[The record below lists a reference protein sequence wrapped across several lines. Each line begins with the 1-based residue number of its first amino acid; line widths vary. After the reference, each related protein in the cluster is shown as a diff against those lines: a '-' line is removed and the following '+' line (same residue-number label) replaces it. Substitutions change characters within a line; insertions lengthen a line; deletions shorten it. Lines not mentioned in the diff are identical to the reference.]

1 MNTIYL
7 SVVST
12 HKKATMSTNMK
23 KMEQKMKRDAKK
35 SVRNSKEEDKAMD
48 DRTTLFGL
56 AKKHLG
62 NGMFLIDVQ
71 DEEHREH
78 IYEVTAKAV
87 RTNIARIMVNDVV
100 IVSHSGR
107 IFELEGTMSRKNI
120 KTLIA
125 ERRIPAAFIG
135 SSTED
140 AEGGIEFEVE
150 EAAPADEEVNI
161 DAI

>member
-71 DEEHREH
+71 DEKHREH

-140 AEGGIEFEVE
+140 AEGGIEFEAE

>member
-1 MNTIYL
+1 
-7 SVVST
+7 
-12 HKKATMSTNMK
+12 MSTNMK
-23 KMEQKMKRDAKK
+23 KMEKKLKRDAKK
-35 SVRNSKEEDKAMD
+35 SLRNTKEEDKAMD
-48 DRTTLFGL
+48 DMSTLFGI

-62 NGMFLIDVQ
+62 NGIFLIDVQ
-71 DEEHREH
+71 DEKHREH

-125 ERRIPAAFIG
+125 DRRIPAAFIG
-135 SSTED
+135 SSMEEE
-140 AEGGIEFEVE
+140 EGGIEFEAE
-150 EAAPADEEVNI
+150 EKGAETDEVNV

>member
-1 MNTIYL
+1 MINP
-7 SVVST
+7 SVGST
-12 HKKATMSTNMK
+12 HTTPATMSTNMK
-23 KMEQKMKRDAKK
+23 KMEQKQKRDAKK

-48 DRTTLFGL
+48 DRTTLFGF

-71 DEEHREH
+71 DEKHREH

-100 IVSHSGR
+100 IVAQSGR
-107 IFELEGTMSRKNI
+107 HFELEGTMSRKNI
-120 KTLIA
+120 KALIA

-135 SSTED
+135 STTEEE
-140 AEGGIEFEVE
+140 EGGIEFEAE
-150 EAAPADEEVNI
+150 EVAPTEEVNI